1 MPESASRTYPKFD
14 TEGHRHKTLEGS
26 SLELRHKA
34 TITSFPF
41 DPPFDFES
49 KIPSLKGDPDDD
61 EHEQVSP
68 SIYSDRGSLRIDS
81 HYKSE
86 YGYQHSSQDEYQLQ
100 PQCFSPTSFTTN
112 DHNLHECPFY
122 PSEVSNLK
130 LQVIELEYINAT
142 LENKVRKYRDENRL
156 FKQGIKGYKLDRRQ
170 FAELLREK
178 ENEIETLHRKIT
190 QLLNQDCLPS
200 LPKSTPSP
208 MNGGSYKRYGH
219 IADLS
224 VKSRD
229 FAHNEGTQR
238 SSDHGAEQIG
248 RVETDNNPQWWM

>member
-1 MPESASRTYPKFD
+1 MSESGSPSYPKFD
-14 TEGHRHKTLEGS
+14 TEEHRHKPFEGS
-26 SLELRHKA
+26 SLQLRHNA

-41 DPPFDFES
+41 DPPFDFQS
-49 KIPSLKGDPDDD
+49 RNPSPKADLDDD
-61 EHEQVSP
+61 ETEQVSP

-122 PSEVSNLK
+122 ASEVSNLK

-142 LENKVRKYRDENRL
+142 LGNKVRKYRNEIRL
-156 FKQGIKGYKLDRRQ
+156 FKKDIKGYKLDRRQ
-170 FAELLREK
+170 FAELLMEK

-190 QLLNQDCLPS
+190 QLLDQDCVPS
-200 LPKSTPSP
+200 PPKLTPSP
-208 MNGGSYKRYGH
+208 MNGGNHKRYGH
-219 IADLS
+219 ITDLS
-224 VKSRD
+224 VKRRD
-229 FAHNEGTQR
+229 FARNEGDQR
-238 SSDHGAEQIG
+238 SFDHGAGQIG
-248 RVETDNNPQWWM
+248 RVDTGNNPKWWM